1 MFAFISGELAMR
13 QQQPGMTT
21 EPEMC
26 RFHRKT
32 SRKGGKYFQY
42 DSNQHSLSFIRINI

>member
-1 MFAFISGELAMR
+1 MR

-21 EPEMC
+21 ET
-26 RFHRKT
+26 RKCAVST
-32 SRKGGKYFQY
+32 EKASRKGGKYFQY